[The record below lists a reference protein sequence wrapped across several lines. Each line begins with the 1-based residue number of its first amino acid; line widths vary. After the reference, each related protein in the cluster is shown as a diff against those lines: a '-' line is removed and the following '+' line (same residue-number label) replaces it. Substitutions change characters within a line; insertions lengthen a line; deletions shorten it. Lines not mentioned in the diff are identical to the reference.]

1 LRVTETESEW
11 AKRLAAHLRWRAMLA
26 KHGAGMRFIDDD
38 DSACRIVGRDEIDVR
53 DYGGRLENDCYTL
66 DDPTSHEVT
75 YPDLVDPATLGC
87 LDAIL
92 YEAGEGIVA
101 VISDPVEM
109 HRWHIMCAEFRG
121 QHCQWQHHGAGTFAT
136 KGEALARAILAAWG
150 AA

>member
-1 LRVTETESEW
+1 VTETEIEW
-11 AKRLAAHLRWRAMLA
+11 AKRLAAHPRWKWM
-26 KHGAGMRFIDDD
+26 AGMLGRFQGRVSYQANESRIVIDDI
-38 DSACRIVGRDEIDVR
+38 DSRTGQMELVAPGDL
-53 DYGGRLENDCYTL
+53 GG
-66 DDPTSHEVT
+66 
-75 YPDLVDPATLGC
+75 PDLADPATLGC
-87 LDAIL
+87 LDAML
-92 YEAGEGIVA
+92 YEAGEGIVT